1 VTELTGAA
9 VPERPLDEQ
18 VRHDVTDGVAWI
30 TLNRPEAG
38 NAVTPAQR
46 DRIVAL
52 LDDDNADVSVR
63 AIVLTATGE
72 RAFCTGADLRVDRPP
87 THELPPDAPDRP
99 VLAVDRTCLGAQRL
113 VSALQDC
120 DKPVVCAVNGTA
132 AGIGAHLAFASDL
145 VLAADHARFIEVFV
159 RRGIVPDGGGAYLL
173 TRLVGPQVAK
183 ELVFFGDDL
192 AAADAARL
200 GLVNRVVPGAALHD
214 TAGEWAARLAS
225 GPTPAISLSKRL
237 INRALDI
244 DRVTAFADERWAQE
258 IAMGSHDAGEGLTSF
273 AERRDP
279 VFRGW

>member
-1 VTELTGAA
+1 M
-9 VPERPLDEQ
+9 PEPPLDEQ
-18 VRHDVTDGVAWI
+18 VRHDVADGVAWI

-38 NAVTPAQR
+38 NALTPAQR

-52 LDDDNADVSVR
+52 LDDDNADVAVR
-63 AIVLTATGE
+63 AVVLTATGD

-87 THELPPDAPDRP
+87 VHALPPGAPERP

-113 VSALQDC
+113 VAALQDC

-200 GLVNRVVPGAALHD
+200 GLVNRVVPGSALAGAAR
-214 TAGEWAARLAS
+214 EWAERLAS

-237 INRALDI
+237 INRALDV
-244 DRVTAFADERWAQE
+244 DRVAAFADERWAQE
-258 IAMGSHDAGEGLTSF
+258 IAMASHDAGEGLASF
-273 AERRDP
+273 AERRAP
-279 VFRGW
+279 AFRGW

>member
-1 VTELTGAA
+1 MTDD
-9 VPERPLDEQ
+9 RPIEEQ
-18 VRHDVTDGVAWI
+18 VRHHVENGVAWLV
-30 TLNRPEAG
+30 LNRPEAG
-38 NAVTPAQR
+38 NALTPDQR
-46 DRIVAL
+46 NRIVEL
-52 LDDDNADVSVR
+52 LDDANADVRVR
-63 AIVLTATGE
+63 AVVLTATGD
-72 RAFCTGADLRVDRPP
+72 RAFCTGADLRVDRPA
-87 THELPPDAPDRP
+87 THALPDGAPARP

-113 VSALQDC
+113 VAALQDC
-120 DKPVVCAVNGTA
+120 DKPIVCAVNGTA

-200 GLVNRVVPGAALHD
+200 GLVNRVVPGAELLD
-214 TAGEWAARLAS
+214 TAREWATRLAS

-244 DRVTAFADERWAQE
+244 DRVTAFGDERWAQE
-258 IAMGSHDAGEGLTSF
+258 IAMESHDAAEGLASF
-273 AERRDP
+273 AERRP
-279 VFRGW
+279 PAFLGW

>member
-1 VTELTGAA
+1 MTDD
-9 VPERPLDEQ
+9 RPIEEQ
-18 VRHDVTDGVAWI
+18 VRHHVENGVAWLV
-30 TLNRPEAG
+30 LNRPEAG
-38 NAVTPAQR
+38 NALTPDQR
-46 DRIVAL
+46 NRIVEL
-52 LDDDNADVSVR
+52 LDDANADVRVR
-63 AIVLTATGE
+63 AVVLTATGD
-72 RAFCTGADLRVDRPP
+72 RAFCTGADLRVDRPA
-87 THELPPDAPDRP
+87 THALPDGAPARP

-113 VSALQDC
+113 VAALQDC
-120 DKPVVCAVNGTA
+120 DKPIVCAVNGTA

-200 GLVNRVVPGAALHD
+200 GLVNRVVPGAELLD
-214 TAGEWAARLAS
+214 TAREWATRLAS

-244 DRVTAFADERWAQE
+244 DRVTAFGDERWAQE
-258 IAMGSHDAGEGLTSF
+258 IAMESHDAVEGLASF
-273 AERRDP
+273 AERRP
-279 VFRGW
+279 PAFLGW

>member
-1 VTELTGAA
+1 MVDN
-9 VPERPLDEQ
+9 RPLDEQ
-18 VRHDVTDGVAWI
+18 LRHHIDHGVSWI
-30 TLNRPEAG
+30 VMNRPDAG
-38 NAVTPAQR
+38 NALTPQQR
-46 DRIVAL
+46 NRIVEL
-52 LDDDNADVSVR
+52 LDDANDDVAIR
-63 AIVLTATGE
+63 AVVLTATGE
-72 RAFCTGADLRVDRPP
+72 RAFCTGADLRVDRPATHALPDGAP
-87 THELPPDAPDRP
+87 TRP

-113 VSALQDC
+113 VAALQDC
-120 DKPVVCAVNGTA
+120 DKPIVCAVNGTA

-200 GLVNRVVPGAALHD
+200 GLVNRVVPGAELLD
-214 TAGEWAARLAS
+214 TAREWATRLAS

-244 DRVTAFADERWAQE
+244 DRVTAFGDERWAQE
-258 IAMGSHDAGEGLTSF
+258 IAMASHDAAEGLTSF
-273 AERRDP
+273 AERRP
-279 VFRGW
+279 PAFLGW